1 MTEFR
6 RFEPHQKTLGDIA
19 SFLGIQIDEVSSKIR
34 ITGITS
40 NSANVHDGDI
50 FLALP
55 GAKTHGGAFLT
66 SAVER
71 GARAV
76 LTDNAGRDLSS
87 GHTSAI
93 PVLVVPNP
101 RSQAGYL
108 ASWFHNSPSSDLFLA
123 GITGTNGKTTT
134 TYLLHQIWQQSR
146 F

>member
-1 MTEFR
+1 MIEFR
-6 RFEPHQKTLGDIA
+6 RFEPHSKTLGDIGA
-19 SFLGIQIDEVSSKIR
+19 FLGIQVEAPASKIH

-40 NSANVHDGDI
+40 NSEDIQEGDL
-50 FLALP
+50 FLAFP

-87 GHTSAI
+87 GHSLAI

-101 RSQAGYL
+101 RSQSGYL
-108 ASWFHNSPSSDLFLA
+108 AS
-123 GITGTNGKTTT
+123 
-134 TYLLHQIWQQSR
+134 
-146 F
+146 

>member
-6 RFEPHQKTLGDIA
+6 RFEPHKKTLGDIA
-19 SFLGIQIDEVSSKIR
+19 SFLGIQIDEVSSKIG

-87 GHTSAI
+87 G
-93 PVLVVPNP
+93 
-101 RSQAGYL
+101 
-108 ASWFHNSPSSDLFLA
+108 
-123 GITGTNGKTTT
+123 
-134 TYLLHQIWQQSR
+134 
-146 F
+146 